1 LTDAVSTISEQRAQR
16 AVELGE
22 MKCTGR
28 RLVAYTVCVIF
39 VSYGAAYLIHAQT
52 PTMPFGLG
60 EVVLPLVG
68 TIINQASKSE
78 APASTE
84 EKQVTQQAWSTPSTP
99 PKPSLSSQGQPPKS
113 EASPPPAPSSPPPA
127 INDTAPEAP
136 AKHAAGKYVKPK
148 SDKPEDNQLTVELVG
163 HYAEDNVVM
172 VTWAN
177 NHYHDFVE
185 NWVRNVRK
193 CGIAN
198 FMVGAMDNELLTQLN
213 DDEVPTFAMQSGMIT
228 TDFGWGTA
236 NFHKMGRKKIELIS
250 LFTEMGFDIL
260 VSDVDTAWLQNP
272 LPYMARFPQADVL
285 TSSDHLSSTAV
296 GDGLENPSKAQSAAN
311 IGIMLLRHTAKEL
324 AKEWV
329 DRLEKDDKIWDQN
342 AFNDLFRLG
351 AGFNQKDEANVFSGY
366 RGKLKIGILP
376 VSTFASGHTY
386 FVQRMF
392 EKVKQEPYV
401 IHATFQFS
409 GTEGK
414 RHRLREALVWSDPPE
429 YYDPAGGLLTFVTDV
444 PEELLKNSGSVE
456 GHFALLNHQLLQVR
470 AALAFA
476 QKLGRTLVMPKL
488 YCGFDRW
495 WAPHS
500 GRIPGSDTELPYLC
514 PMDHVFEVESWVRD
528 EPEAAFGPG
537 IDFREYSFFD
547 NPAVPEAVNASTV
560 EVELVES
567 CDGEK
572 CTQNIGGVAPKETSK
587 VVANTKLTDVDV
599 ENLLREHKD
608 AKVVRFSTMVGAFGG
623 FVDDKDMTKFSK
635 RLKKYAAIWCCKN
648 AHPGHIWYDME
659 FDVIPHTDRHNRV
672 WDKPWTPTT
681 GP

>member
-1 LTDAVSTISEQRAQR
+1 
-16 AVELGE
+16 

-285 TSSDHLSSTAV
+285 TSSDHLSLS
-296 GDGLENPSKAQSAAN
+296 L
-311 IGIMLLRHTAKEL
+311 
-324 AKEWV
+324 
-329 DRLEKDDKIWDQN
+329 
-342 AFNDLFRLG
+342 
-351 AGFNQKDEANVFSGY
+351 
-366 RGKLKIGILP
+366 
-376 VSTFASGHTY
+376 
-386 FVQRMF
+386 
-392 EKVKQEPYV
+392 
-401 IHATFQFS
+401 IH
-409 GTEGK
+409 
-414 RHRLREALVWSDPPE
+414 
-429 YYDPAGGLLTFVTDV
+429 
-444 PEELLKNSGSVE
+444 
-456 GHFALLNHQLLQVR
+456 
-470 AALAFA
+470 
-476 QKLGRTLVMPKL
+476 
-488 YCGFDRW
+488 
-495 WAPHS
+495 
-500 GRIPGSDTELPYLC
+500 I
-514 PMDHVFEVESWVRD
+514 
-528 EPEAAFGPG
+528 
-537 IDFREYSFFD
+537 
-547 NPAVPEAVNASTV
+547 
-560 EVELVES
+560 
-567 CDGEK
+567 
-572 CTQNIGGVAPKETSK
+572 
-587 VVANTKLTDVDV
+587 
-599 ENLLREHKD
+599 
-608 AKVVRFSTMVGAFGG
+608 
-623 FVDDKDMTKFSK
+623 
-635 RLKKYAAIWCCKN
+635 
-648 AHPGHIWYDME
+648 
-659 FDVIPHTDRHNRV
+659 
-672 WDKPWTPTT
+672 
-681 GP
+681 